1 MSQEESSLMY
11 EISQIASNVS
21 KWQSENRKPTLN
33 EITDIV
39 EAELDDLR
47 KVFIEKLISGSQQEE
62 AIDCPNCENRMMK
75 NGQRSR
81 KLKEIGGKEIELKRE
96 QMRCQQCQTT
106 FFPPR

>member
-81 KLKEIGGKEIELKRE
+81 KLKEIGGKEIELKRTNALST
-96 QMRCQQCQTT
+96 MSDNV
-106 FFPPR
+106 FSP